1 LKNKIEKKGKK
12 TKIKGKKG
20 KVRKQK
26 RGKHCGLLL

>member
-1 LKNKIEKKGKK
+1 LKKKIEKKGKK